1 MDSDNDSYNSENE
14 FYYPDEQN
22 VLQENKNKFKMAAVK
37 IQFKNCLQ
45 STLRIRKKKIASGR
59 TQDLWHSFSQYVL
72 PGLQITYFFM
82 ITMFLV
88 FPTFVA
94 ESQNSNRHT

>member
-45 STLRIRKKKIASGR
+45 STLRRKKLPRAVLKTSG
-59 TQDLWHSFSQYVL
+59 
-72 PGLQITYFFM
+72 I
-82 ITMFLV
+82 V
-88 FPTFVA
+88 FPNTDLPA
-94 ESQNSNRHT
+94 GK